1 LLEDLAVILNM
12 LYIAAHLPQA
22 LTLYYLKIAPWPFS
36 LIPHTP
42 LALLLPFTRCMQHTL
57 LSPRAPTL
65 ILRVLYFLLW
75 NNGGWSIDGLLWKIN
90 KNSASH
96 SLFLLFGIDS
106 RMSYVMN
113 KFSLDDGMGNS
124 MGQIVTSLPGL
135 SYRAKDVVVVL
146 YLLDEDGL
154 SRLNR

>member
-1 LLEDLAVILNM
+1 
-12 LYIAAHLPQA
+12 
-22 LTLYYLKIAPWPFS
+22 
-36 LIPHTP
+36 
-42 LALLLPFTRCMQHTL
+42 MQHTL